1 MKPNIL
7 FIMIDALRSDMLTCY
22 DLRGVATPN
31 IDRLVK
37 EGVLFREAFSCS
49 NSTDP
54 SVTSMMTGL
63 YPHRHGIIHQGEYVT
78 PEEIAKVRRVQWW
91 LPELL
96 QAAGYHTLAIDFLG
110 RWHRRGFDE
119 YSGFL
124 RQYLAIYRAIKRII
138 YKLKLWDFAHLIM
151 TVIGGRQ
158 SKIAPSIFEE
168 YDNAQLEVNRA
179 IEMVKNEHNEPFFLF
194 LHFWDVHAP
203 YVPPDR
209 FVQVNSP
216 VGGGERRSMASALAE
231 INNPAWRQFAWR
243 LSRKS
248 TYVDEVVAL
257 YRGEVA
263 FVDEQ
268 LGRLWE
274 TLERLGLMDETL
286 IILTSDHGESL
297 GEHGIYFDHHG
308 LYDVTIRVPLI
319 LRYPPALPR
328 GLQIKGLVQ
337 HVDLMPTML
346 ELLGIEAPDSLD
358 GRSLLPAISRGVAD
372 HRPLIFAVETHGQH
386 KMALRTERYKY
397 ICAPSEKEAFCRY
410 CGKIHGGVEELYD
423 LARDPGETENLA
435 ETEPEVRRM
444 LAEQLA
450 KWQEALERRDASEPE
465 LPAVEIEFTEEE
477 KRMVE
482 ERLRDLGYM

>member
-1 MKPNIL
+1 MEVRLNIL
-7 FIMIDALRSDMLTCY
+7 FILVDALRPDMLTCY
-22 DLRGVATPN
+22 DPQGVATPN
-31 IDRLVK
+31 IDRLAE
-37 EGVLFREAFSCS
+37 EGVLFRDAFSCI
-49 NSTDP
+49 NATD
-54 SVTSMMTGL
+54 SSLMSIMTGL
-63 YPHRHGIIHQGEYVT
+63 YPARHGIIHQGMFIT
-78 PEEIAKVRRVQWW
+78 SEEIAQARKVR
-91 LPELL
+91 LTSELL
-96 QAAGYHTLAIDFLG
+96 QEAGYRTLAIDWLG
-110 RWHRRGFDE
+110 RWHRRGFDK
-119 YSGFL
+119 YSG
-124 RQYLAIYRAIKRII
+124 YLIKRNAISEFTRKI
-138 YKLKLWDFAHLIM
+138 VYKAGLWGIAHLIM
-151 TVIGGRQ
+151 TSIGGEPLPVV
-158 SKIAPSIFEE
+158 KD
-168 YDNAQLEVNRA
+168 YDDAQLVVNRA
-179 IEMVKNEHNEPFFLF
+179 IEMVKDEHNEPFFLF
-194 LHFWDVHAP
+194 LHFWDVHYP
-203 YVPPDR
+203 YIPPDR
-209 FVQVNSP
+209 FVQVNGP
-216 VGGGERRSMASALAE
+216 LGGGERRLIASALAE
-231 INNPAWRQFAWR
+231 INNPVWQQFTRR
-243 LSRKS
+243 LARGYK
-248 TYVDEVVAL
+248 YVDEVVAL

-274 TLERLGLMDETL
+274 TLEKLGVMDETL

-328 GLQIKGLVQ
+328 GLQIKGFVQ

-372 HRPLIFAVETHGQH
+372 HRPLVYVEEANTQR
-386 KMALRTERYKY
+386 KVALRTERYKY

-450 KWQEALERRDASEPE
+450 KWQEALERKDASEPE